1 VISAAYWH
9 RLVDYTV
16 HHFSAEEKLM
26 EKYNY
31 AGLVARR
38 AEYKSLAAKVM
49 EFKKEF
55 DAGHTSIAVQLMTF
69 LQDWLR
75 NHILSVDQRY
85 SDVLDANGV
94 R

>member
-1 VISAAYWH
+1 VISAAYKH

-31 AGLVARR
+31 AALVAHR
-38 AEYKSLAAKVM
+38 AEHKALTAKVM

-55 DAGHTSIAVQLMTF
+55 
-69 LQDWLR
+69 
-75 NHILSVDQRY
+75 
-85 SDVLDANGV
+85 
-94 R
+94 